1 MAKNPS
7 TSVAFKAP
15 KQARHR
21 ELGHV
26 GLLVPLCGSQAW
38 LRWGH
43 LESERH
49 TQWRRLHT
57 GETPTPASDS
67 FLESDKSG
75 ITSSWAFTTGAV
87 GEKLYRCSNSFLTAF
102 QFVCFKV
109 KIQPW
114 QRSSKASRTL

>member
-26 GLLVPLCGSQAW
+26 GLLVLLCGSQAW
-38 LRWGH
+38 QRWGH
-43 LESERH
+43 LESRD
-49 TQWRRLHT
+49 TQWRRLHS
-57 GETPTPASDS
+57 GETPMVSSS

-75 ITSSWAFTTGAV
+75 ITSNCAFTTG
-87 GEKLYRCSNSFLTAF
+87 GGGG
-102 QFVCFKV
+102 
-109 KIQPW
+109 
-114 QRSSKASRTL
+114 TL